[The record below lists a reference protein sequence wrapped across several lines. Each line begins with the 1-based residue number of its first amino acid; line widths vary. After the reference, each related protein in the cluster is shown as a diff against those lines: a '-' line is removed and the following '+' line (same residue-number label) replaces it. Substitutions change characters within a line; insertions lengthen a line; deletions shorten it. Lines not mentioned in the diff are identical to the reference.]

1 MLPARR
7 ALVSVFDKTGLD
19 ELARGLTRLG
29 IEIVSTGGTLK
40 ALREKG
46 IPVVAVSEVTGFPE
60 ILEGRVKTLHPK
72 IHGGILAKRSEQEH
86 LDAIAEHGID
96 RIDLVVVNL
105 YPFRETVA
113 RGASFADTIE
123 MIDVGGPTMV
133 RAAAKNFEGVAV
145 VVEPAD
151 YPRVIAALEQGR
163 GVVPEPLRRELAL
176 KAFRHTAAYD
186 VAISEWL
193 AGQAE
198 GWAGAGATASAVPGG
213 GEPFPEQ
220 RDLGLRREMV
230 LRYGENPHQGGAVY
244 SDASGAGVF
253 GGFQALQGKE
263 LSWNNLL
270 DADAA
275 RKMAGLFSPGDQAAV
290 IIVKHNN
297 PCGIG
302 RGADLAEAYRRAVA
316 TDPVSAFGSVIALN
330 RPADGALAEA
340 MADLFVEVLLAPGF
354 DEAARARFGAK
365 KNLRLIECPLYE
377 PSPDAVELRAVDGG
391 FLAQPPDA
399 FPDDPSGWTCP
410 TKRQPAPEE
419 RRALEFAW
427 RVARYVKSN
436 AIVVANADQTVGVGA
451 GQMSRVDSCRLAVEK
466 AQLPVAGCVA
476 ASDAFFPFRD
486 GLDVLAQSGITAVVQ
501 PGGSKRDDEVIAAAD
516 AAGMAMVFTG
526 ARHFR
531 H

>member
-29 IEIVSTGGTLK
+29 IEILSTGGTLK
-40 ALREKG
+40 ALQEKG
-46 IPVVAVSEVTGFPE
+46 IPVTAVSDATGFPE
-60 ILEGRVKTLHPK
+60 ILDGRVKTLHPK

-113 RGASFADTIE
+113 RGASFPDTVE

-151 YPRVIAALEQGR
+151 YPRVVAALEQGR

-186 VAISEWL
+186 AAISEWL
-193 AGQAE
+193 DGQGMAGTAPPAE
-198 GWAGAGATASAVPGG
+198 TDDIGM
-213 GEPFPEQ
+213 PFPIGQ
-220 RDLGLRREMV
+220 TLGLRREMV
-230 LRYGENPHQGGAVY
+230 LRYGENPHQGGAAY
-244 SDASGAGVF
+244 SDVSGPGVF

-275 RKMAGLFSPGDQAAV
+275 RKMAGLFPPGEQAAV
-290 IIVKHNN
+290 VIVKHNN

-302 RGADLAEAYRRAVA
+302 RGADLPEAYRRALA

-377 PSPDAVELRAVDGG
+377 PSRGAAELRAIDGG

-399 FPDDPSGWTCP
+399 FLDDAAAWTCP
-410 TKRQPAPEE
+410 TKRQPTPEE

-427 RVARYVKSN
+427 RVVRYVKSN
-436 AIVVANADQTVGVGA
+436 AIVVANGDQTVGIGA
-451 GQMSRVDSCRLAVEK
+451 GQMSRVDSCRLSVEK

-486 GLDVLAQSGITAVVQ
+486 GLDVLAQSGITAVAQ
-501 PGGSKRDDEVIAAAD
+501 PGGSKKDDEIIAAAD
-516 AAGMAMVFTG
+516 EAGMAMVMTG
-526 ARHFR
+526 VRHFR